1 MFDILKRRTQKV
13 GAPPGTLLY
22 TGPPRD
28 FPVQVTVLHLAP
40 DFLEEVCLDPGEGVP
55 EFSPRTLDWV
65 RVRGIHDPDLIRRM
79 GERFKLH
86 PLLMEDLLNPDQ
98 RPKLEEFGDLIFI
111 ALKMVE
117 YNGATGK
124 LLEEQVGIIW
134 GEGYVITFQEGEK
147 NTWDHV
153 AQRARREKSR
163 IRHGGADY
171 LVVALLDAVVDRYFS
186 ALSGLGEE
194 IEKLEERLLL
204 EEQSNALS
212 LDLYHMKREML
223 ALSSAI
229 RPVTELVKE
238 LHTVGDGQDWSVE
251 TDTFLRD
258 VSDHVSQ
265 VADMTARLSEMV
277 SSMIELHISLA
288 GMRMNEIMKVLTL
301 IATIFIPLTFVAGI
315 YGMNF
320 AHMPELQWAWGYP
333 AALLFMAALGIGMYW
348 WFVRKKWL

>member
-1 MFDILKRRTQKV
+1 M
-13 GAPPGTLLY
+13 
-22 TGPPRD
+22 
-28 FPVQVTVLHLAP
+28 
-40 DFLEEVCLDPGEGVP
+40 
-55 EFSPRTLDWV
+55 
-65 RVRGIHDPDLIRRM
+65 
-79 GERFKLH
+79 
-86 PLLMEDLLNPDQ
+86 
-98 RPKLEEFGDLIFI
+98 
-111 ALKMVE
+111 
-117 YNGATGK
+117 
-124 LLEEQVGIIW
+124 
-134 GEGYVITFQEGEK
+134 
-147 NTWDHV
+147 
-153 AQRARREKSR
+153 
-163 IRHGGADY
+163 
-171 LVVALLDAVVDRYFS
+171 
-186 ALSGLGEE
+186 GEE

-223 ALSSAI
+223 ALRSAI
-229 RPVTELVKE
+229 RPVTEVIKE
-238 LHTVGDGQDWSVE
+238 LHAVGDGLDWSFE

-288 GMRMNEIMKVLTL
+288 GMRMNEIMKVLTI

-333 AALLFMAALGIGMYW
+333 AALLLMAGLGAGMYW